1 MKKNL
6 ICMTALILAAILTLT
21 AVSAFAEDPEPFQ
34 IRDGISFGMSAD
46 DVIAQEIKNGTTET
60 ADEWEA
66 AEFGGWHAIQAGNK
80 SSYCGFDMYIM
91 YMFANDQLVFAVY
104 DSYSMEDDEAAFD
117 SIASKLTEDYGEP
130 AVLTPAD
137 IVGYMD
143 HFVPGMYQ
151 EDSLQ
156 DGNIWETDSV
166 TVRQFYYGSKTFVV
180 MFSDPDFDYSSVEPA
195 SAE

>member
-6 ICMTALILAAILTLT
+6 ICTTALILVAVLMLT

-46 DVIAQEIKNGTTET
+46 DVIAQEINNGTTET
-60 ADEWEA
+60 ADEWDA
-66 AEFGGWHAIQAGNK
+66 IDLGGWHAIQSANRV
-80 SSYCGFDMYIM
+80 SYCGFDMYIM

-117 SIASKLTEDYGEP
+117 SIASKLIEDFGEP

-156 DGNIWETDSV
+156 DGNIWV
-166 TVRQFYYGSKTFVV
+166 LLKVYMKKV
-180 MFSDPDFDYSSVEPA
+180 SS
-195 SAE
+195 